1 MVCPHLLFSF
11 SYAVSSPPHHG
22 RIACLKKPV
31 HPFAHPP
38 QVDAQEKVHG
48 DRNQMTV
55 ALIQIEGGDE
65 IGNVVMTEVRR
76 SLEIF

>member
-1 MVCPHLLFSF
+1 MRGR
-11 SYAVSSPPHHG
+11 VSICEEHPHHG
-22 RIACLKKPV
+22 RTACLKKPV

-48 DRNQMTV
+48 DRNQMAV

-65 IGNVVMTEVRR
+65 IGNVVMKEVRGT
-76 SLEIF
+76 SEIF